1 MGANTLVCLG
11 EKIEYME
18 VGLMIKL
25 GQKKTYPKALF
36 QDFVD
41 QVALTVDKPTQ
52 ENKDSLLVTSAHKIA
67 LFNAKTEYF
76 QFEAGPTFKE
86 QIAKFTQEQNL
97 ADEEF
102 IGIALPFNSS
112 GGHIVVSQC
121 KEVGKFQ
128 VTVIGADNQPVSDF
142 GQQTKEEALE
152 TFLIMSILQRHTT
165 VSMRSLKRCTWMFLI
180 TKKSKLGNWR

>member
-1 MGANTLVCLG
+1 
-11 EKIEYME
+11 
-18 VGLMIKL
+18 
-25 GQKKTYPKALF
+25 
-36 QDFVD
+36 
-41 QVALTVDKPTQ
+41 
-52 ENKDSLLVTSAHKIA
+52 

-86 QIAKFTQEQNL
+86 QIVNSLKEQNL

-112 GGHIVVSQC
+112 GGHIVVSQSA

-180 TKKSKLGNWR
+180 TKKSKLRKLALNGIRKKNPGT